1 MYPRLS
7 SQSRLWEGMGSWDAL
22 VSMPFSEISA
32 ALVGWGACLY
42 RSCVSSL
49 SFNAKLSLWTKIGRI
64 QTYSTEYVLNTFEY
78 EMLWFDIAFSTL
90 DLSLF
95 CG

>member
-32 ALVGWGACLY
+32 AGSICLY
-42 RSCVSSL
+42 TPQAVFL
-49 SFNAKLSLWTKIGRI
+49 
-64 QTYSTEYVLNTFEY
+64 
-78 EMLWFDIAFSTL
+78 
-90 DLSLF
+90 LF
-95 CG
+95 RPLYCGILL